1 MTLSICIVTWNSMK
15 FIKDCLEAIF
25 NQTIWHDKNYQ
36 FAINIVDNGSTDGTV
51 DFVRTNY
58 PEVRILK
65 NINNLGFCRAYNQ
78 AIKMHQSDWVLI
90 LNPDVILT
98 DEFLAEIL
106 SAVFKA
112 PDNTAALSGKILR
125 AETLLEEGGLA
136 KIAKTDIIDSFG
148 LLVKKSRLVKNI
160 GEGEKDINQY
170 AARKEV
176 FGFSGGCVLYR
187 RAALESVKFQDE
199 YFDEDFFAYQ
209 DDFDLSYR
217 LQLLNWQSFFVP
229 AAKAYH
235 FRSARNQ
242 NLRPWQFWTIRKARR
257 AKSQLI
263 NFHSYKNHLFVL
275 IKNEAGANF
284 WRHLPFIFWLEFKKF
299 IFLLFFEP
307 KTLKAYGQF
316 FKLLPRMILKR
327 KIIFGRKH
335 LPAAEIRKWFVA

>member
-1 MTLSICIVTWNSMK
+1 MK

-25 NQTIWHDKNYQ
+25 QQSVWHDKNFQ
-36 FAINIVDNGSTDGTV
+36 IAVNLVDNGSSDGTV
-51 DFVRTNY
+51 EFIRNNY
-58 PEVRILK
+58 PEVHILK

-78 AIKMHQSDWVLI
+78 TLKMHYSDWVLI
-90 LNPDVILT
+90 MNPDVILA
-98 DEFLAEIL
+98 ENFLAEIMAAAL
-106 SAVFKA
+106 KA
-112 PDNTAALSGKILR
+112 TDNTAALSGKILR

-136 KIAKTDIIDSFG
+136 RVAKTDIVDSYG

-160 GEGEKDINQY
+160 GEGEKDIGQY
-170 AARKEV
+170 DNLQEV

-187 RAALESVKFQDE
+187 RVALESIKFQDE

-217 LQLLNWQSFFVP
+217 LRLLNWQSFFVP
-229 AAKAYH
+229 SAKAYH

-242 NLRPWQFWTIRKARR
+242 NLRPWQFLAIRKARR

-275 IKNEAGANF
+275 IKNESGANF
-284 WRHLPFIFWLEFKKF
+284 WRHLPFIVWLEFKKF

-307 KTLKAYGQF
+307 KTLRAYGQF

-327 KIIFGRKH
+327 RITFGRKH
-335 LPAAEIRKWFVA
+335 LPAAALRKWFVA